1 MERPARPAGQPA
13 ETARKAGGRS
23 RGSAPRHRAILRS
36 GARGPSPARRS
47 RSDRS
52 PSQRQGPTRHACAAG
67 TGHGPCRPDSELT
80 RQDAWGYGALVHE
93 PPCLTLRGC
102 SPAGR
107 RIRHQSAQCGSLG
120 SPGGEPSRADA
131 ERWPARQRPSASCL
145 TWHGATSAATQPPTE
160 PRSHPRGHDPVR
172 TTRLL
177 TRPAQASLPPAT
189 TIPWLGNRTIRY
201 EFA

>member
-1 MERPARPAGQPA
+1 MQTAHGAAPRWLEILVHSNTCPAILPHARPMPGRASPSCRSSMPVQRERVTPLAVQIVNSPDRTHGLWRPRTRTAVPHPAGQ
-13 ETARKAGGRS
+13 
-23 RGSAPRHRAILRS
+23 L
-36 GARGPSPARRS
+36 ARREADKTS
-47 RSDRS
+47 EHSVRISWE
-52 PSQRQGPTRHACAAG
+52 PS
-67 TGHGPCRPDSELT
+67 
-80 RQDAWGYGALVHE
+80 
-93 PPCLTLRGC
+93 
-102 SPAGR
+102 
-107 RIRHQSAQCGSLG
+107 
-120 SPGGEPSRADA
+120 GEPSRADA